1 MFITWTNQKI
11 RKTFIQRNM
20 FDFKH
25 IKPFDR
31 GFIDNPGA
39 MVVFAT
45 PGMLHAG
52 LSLQIFKKWAP
63 NENNMVIMPGY
74 CVQGTVGHKI
84 LGGAKKVEFE
94 NRQVV
99 EVKMAVEYMSF
110 SAHADAK
117 GIMQLIQNCE
127 PRNVMLVHGEAAKME
142 FLKEKIRDEFKIEC
156 YSPANGET
164 CVINTPLK
172 IPVDCSLQL
181 LKNEAKIYH
190 SKPPDP
196 KRRRLLHGILVMK
209 EGKLTLMDVE
219 NVFKEFSGINRHVL
233 KFSSYIKL
241 ENSTPSLQVL
251 EQLHTLLKEKLSVWE
266 VKLVDSQSIAV
277 ESVNVKL
284 EEDSTNRKICVSWN
298 NQDEDLGRFILGLI
312 QNIG

>member
-1 MFITWTNQKI
+1 
-11 RKTFIQRNM
+11 
-20 FDFKH
+20 
-25 IKPFDR
+25 
-31 GFIDNPGA
+31 
-39 MVVFAT
+39 
-45 PGMLHAG
+45 
-52 LSLQIFKKWAP
+52 
-63 NENNMVIMPGY
+63 
-74 CVQGTVGHKI
+74 
-84 LGGAKKVEFE
+84 
-94 NRQVV
+94 
-99 EVKMAVEYMSF
+99 MAVEYMSF

-164 CVINTPLK
+164 CIINTPLR
-172 IPVDCSLQL
+172 IPIDCSLQL
-181 LKNEAKIYH
+181 LKNEAKIYNAQ
-190 SKPPDP
+190 PPDP

-241 ENSTPSLQVL
+241 ENSMPSLQVL
-251 EQLHTLLKEKLSVWE
+251 EQLHTLLKEKLNVWE
-266 VKLVDSQSIAV
+266 VKLMDSQSIGV

-284 EEDSTNRKICVSWN
+284 EDEGGSRKLCVSWS